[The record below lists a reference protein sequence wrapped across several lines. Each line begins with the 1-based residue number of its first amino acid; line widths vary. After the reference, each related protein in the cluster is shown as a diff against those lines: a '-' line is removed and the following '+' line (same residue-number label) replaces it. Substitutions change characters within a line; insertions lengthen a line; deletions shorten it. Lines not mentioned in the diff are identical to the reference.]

1 LHAVYFTL
9 FIMRT
14 FSALLFC
21 LLLSFI
27 GYSQDLKLSLTVN
40 PFFYS
45 PLEETAFQQL
55 QAQDFESQ
63 FLLLYAITPSVKQDE
78 ANTHAKK
85 LHDFIEELR
94 PKIEK
99 IRKPEKKIKRIH
111 KEVHKTFLKK
121 YVLQNHFSGI
131 FIKGEYNCVSATAL
145 YALVLEQLHIPFTL
159 KETPT
164 HVFLVSYPQT
174 ERIALESTD
183 PQIGYMVFNDK
194 FKSEYISQLRKMKL
208 ISEQEFQTKSL
219 NTLFEE
225 MYFENQD
232 ISFQELIALQY
243 YNDGLYQIEKEEFQ
257 RSLLQFE
264 KAYQLYPSSRIAY
277 LIYSTTVLGM
287 EKKTFSDSLYIDYL
301 ARLSNMNGV
310 ENLREITK
318 GEFARFTLDQL
329 TNKSQLAYYDRMYEK
344 LLGQV
349 QDSLLAKEI
358 SHIYYYEKSRV
369 AYNKGEFTT
378 ALQHIEQAYR
388 LFPLDTD
395 NMALLTSCLGQ
406 KLNTIQLLD
415 EKTRFLEGFLGTYPP
430 LRENNMIYSQL
441 LQFYLLQFGQAYE
454 LSHHKKGKEF
464 RQRFEEAYK
473 QNKASGEGYLLDRN
487 LIGRAYSIAAVYYFR
502 KGQTAYSRQLLDK
515 GLSYAPDNL
524 ELLQRKRMIR

>member
-1 LHAVYFTL
+1 M
-9 FIMRT
+9 MRT
-14 FSALLFC
+14 FSILLFC
-21 LLLSFI
+21 LLLFVN
-27 GYSQDLKLSLTVN
+27 GHTQDLKLNLTVN
-40 PFFYS
+40 PSFHS
-45 PLEETAFQQL
+45 PLEQTAFQAL
-55 QAQDFESQ
+55 QVEDFESQ
-63 FLLLYAITPSVKQDE
+63 FKLLYAITPALSEMQ
-78 ANTHAKK
+78 ANIHAKE
-85 LHDFIEELR
+85 LQNFIEDLR

-99 IRKPEKKIKRIH
+99 TRKPEKKIKKIH

-121 YVLQNHFSGI
+121 YVLQNHFSDI
-131 FIKGEYNCVSATAL
+131 FTKGEYNCVSATAL

-164 HVFLVSYPQT
+164 HVFLVSYPQA

-208 ISEQEFQTKSL
+208 ISEQEFQTKNL

-243 YNDGLYQIEKEEFQ
+243 YNDGLYRIEKEEFKM
-257 RSLLQFE
+257 SLLQFE
-264 KAYQLYPSSRIAY
+264 KAYHLYPSSRIAY
-277 LIYSTTVLGM
+277 LIYSTTILGIDKM
-287 EKKTFSDSLYIDYL
+287 PLSDSLYIDYL
-301 ARLSNMNGV
+301 ARLANIGGV
-310 ENLREITK
+310 DNLKEITK
-318 GEFARFTLDQL
+318 GEFARFTQDQL
-329 TNKSQLAYYDRMYEK
+329 TNKSQLAYYDRMYKK
-344 LLGQV
+344 LLSQV
-349 QDSLLAKEI
+349 QDSLLAKDL

-369 AYNKGEFTT
+369 FYNKGEFSP

-388 LFPLDTD
+388 LFPQDTD

-415 EKTRFLEGFLGTYPP
+415 EKAFFLENFLATYPS
-430 LRENNMIYSQL
+430 LRANNMVYSQL

-454 LSHHKKGKEF
+454 LSDAGKGKEF
-464 RQRFEEAYK
+464 KKRFEEAYE
-473 QNKASGEGYLLDRN
+473 QNKASGEGYLLDSN

-502 KGQTAYSRQLLDK
+502 KGQTAYSHQLLNK

-524 ELLQRKRMIR
+524 ELLQRKKMIR